1 MVNTLLLSIFF
12 VPGFTGPAQSDSAAI
27 ALAENKISSV
37 KQQYAPD
44 RRTAVFKITATAD
57 QGTIK
62 LTGETTNPDAKEK
75 LLTELKA
82 SQLNYTDNIEL
93 LPSAKLS
100 NKIYGVA
107 NLSVCNNRFE
117 PRQSAEMATQ
127 MTLGTPVDVLMK
139 KDGWLLIRTPD
150 GYISWTEAMGVG
162 LMDEAEFK
170 QWQSADKILY
180 TGYFGHSYQQPKK
193 ESNIVADLAKG
204 AIVKLEGEEKGFYK
218 VTYPDNRIAYIEKKE
233 AVTLKSWLQ
242 SRNPSAENIITTAK
256 TLLGTPYLWGGT
268 SIKGVDCSGFIKT
281 SFFLNGIILPR
292 DASQQVFAGDKVDIY
307 NNGSVDI
314 EKCIANLQ
322 KGDLLFFSN
331 KPDGNLNAPIT
342 HVGMYIGNGEFI
354 HSSGMVRINS
364 LKRDAAN
371 YADWQTKTLVAVRRV
386 LSQIGTK
393 EITKIQENPYY
404 NR

>member
-1 MVNTLLLSIFF
+1 M
-12 VPGFTGPAQSDSAAI
+12 
-27 ALAENKISSV
+27 
-37 KQQYAPD
+37 
-44 RRTAVFKITATAD
+44 
-57 QGTIK
+57 
-62 LTGETTNPDAKEK
+62 
-75 LLTELKA
+75 
-82 SQLNYTDNIEL
+82 
-93 LPSAKLS
+93 
-100 NKIYGVA
+100 
-107 NLSVCNNRFE
+107 
-117 PRQSAEMATQ
+117 
-127 MTLGTPVDVLMK
+127 
-139 KDGWLLIRTPD
+139 
-150 GYISWTEAMGVG
+150 
-162 LMDEAEFK
+162 
-170 QWQSADKILY
+170 
-180 TGYFGHSYQQPKK
+180 
-193 ESNIVADLAKG
+193 ADLAKG

-233 AVTLKSWLQ
+233 AVTLKSWLL

-292 DASQQVFAGDKVDIY
+292 DASQQVLAGEKVDIY

-322 KGDLLFFSN
+322 NGDLLFFSS

-364 LKRDAAN
+364 LKKDAAN

>member
-1 MVNTLLLSIFF
+1 MKSLFLSILFM
-12 VPGFTGPAQSDSAAI
+12 PGFSAFSQSDSTMLTTVETKIAAI
-27 ALAENKISSV
+27 
-37 KQQYAPD
+37 KQQYVPD
-44 RRTAVFKITATAD
+44 RRTAVFKVTASTD
-57 QGTIK
+57 QGTIN
-62 LTGETTNPDAKEK
+62 LMGATTDQEAKNK
-75 LLTELKA
+75 LLATLQE
-82 SQLNYTDNIEL
+82 SNVNYTDNIEL
-93 LPSAKLS
+93 LPSVKLA
-100 NKIYGVA
+100 NKVFGVA

-117 PRQSAEMATQ
+117 PKQSAEMATQ

-139 KDGWLLIRTPD
+139 KDGWLLVRTPD

-162 LMDEAEFK
+162 LMDETEFK

-180 TGYFGHSYQQPKK
+180 TEYFGHAYQQPKK
-193 ESNIVADLAKG
+193 ESSIVADLAKG

-218 VTYPDNRIAYIEKKE
+218 VTYPDNRTAYVEKKE
-233 AVTLKSWLQ
+233 AIPLKNWLQ

-292 DASQQVFAGDKVDIY
+292 DASQQVFAGEKVDIY
-307 NNGSVDI
+307 ENGSVNI
-314 EKCIANLQ
+314 EKGISNMQ
-322 KGDLLFFSN
+322 NGDLLFFSS

-364 LKRDAAN
+364 LKKEAVN
-371 YADWQTKTLVAVRRV
+371 YAEWQTKTLVAVRRV

-393 EITKIQENPYY
+393 EVTKIQEHPYY